1 MPDQKIVWSE
11 KPHGL
16 RKIIVLMDLW
26 KYAQFFITQIGREV
40 FRFCRR

>member
-1 MPDQKIVWSE
+1 MPDQKIVVSE

-16 RKIIVLMDLW
+16 RKIIVLVDLW
-26 KYAQFFITQIGREV
+26 EYGQFIIAQIGREV